1 MQREARPA
9 RSCAAP
15 GTDPLA
21 GSQPDAKPIDAPR
34 SARTCVP
41 DAAAIPAEVGAF
53 VPLEGGVSLPATP
66 TPRLFDASLA
76 LDTEP
81 EPDEAQAPARPAR
94 WRALL
99 AGNSPSEILA
109 RIVPEDPLGVRTIVA
124 VRLRQQALLLDA
136 DRVHLRSL
144 ALCARWAP
152 RYQGQ
157 PEFQTWLARLVDQ
170 AASELLREE
179 QEDFA
184 HEGVAPTSALAAL
197 AEPLGL
203 DARVMQLCC
212 RSFNRLPEDERRAFF
227 ELVLRARSLD
237 ELAHASGTPAVDIAR
252 RARRALNLFTPPV
265 VGPAARKAHAARRG
279 SEERR

>member
-1 MQREARPA
+1 MQRDQRPA

-21 GSQPDAKPIDAPR
+21 GSRPDPKPTDARGP
-34 SARTCVP
+34 AMTCAL
-41 DAAAIPAEVGAF
+41 DATVAPAEGATP
-53 VPLEGGVSLPATP
+53 VPLEGGASFPAAP
-66 TPRLFDASLA
+66 APRLFEA
-76 LDTEP
+76 LPVLDP
-81 EPDEAQAPARPAR
+81 GSVLDEAPEPARPAR

-99 AGNSPSEILA
+99 AGNSPREILA

-157 PEFQTWLARLVDQ
+157 PEFRTWLERLVDQ

-184 HEGVAPTSALAAL
+184 HECVAPTSALATL
-197 AEPLGL
+197 AQPLGL

-212 RSFNRLPEDERRAFF
+212 RSFNRLPTEERRAFF
-227 ELVLRARSLD
+227 ELVLRGRSLD
-237 ELAHASGTPAVDIAR
+237 ELARESGTPAVEIAR
-252 RARRALNLFTPPV
+252 RARRALDLFTPPV
-265 VGPAARKAHAARRG
+265 VGPAARKPPPARRG